1 MSDALLEAV
10 EGLHVSELELVASR
24 QAAARQAAAR
34 QAAGP
39 WRGLSRPRQAAAT
52 NEVREAA
59 LVDKQAAPRGDSGSS
74 TSASPNEEEGGAA
87 APAEGR
93 SGRLEIRT
101 PEFIRAYKRLEILF
115 LALPIELIAQQID
128 EDDRL
133 AAALSCHAL
142 RDAVRRGAP
151 PRLQLKTRV
160 ASAVKSLERLKW
172 SLAVGCP
179 RQRLCEHAAALPSLP
194 DTRPVCM
201 SDGHGRL
208 LVPDARLVCM
218 RDGRPL
224 IEFMRLVDGT
234 CPWGATCD
242 AAAARADM
250 SMVEWAH
257 AHGAPWGPSTAAALA
272 SHPSAFLPQRRLLAT
287 GYVDGDY
294 VDHTGDETPS
304 FIESAFR
311 TKVEYEAWLRAQGSE
326 AAPEPIDNSPL
337 YRLLALGCPA
347 DSTCCAAAAT
357 VHGELQLNW
366 LRTVCELP
374 WDERTCT
381 ALAEA
386 GNTKTL
392 TWAQDEGCP
401 CDAAK
406 VNVAL
411 AHAAGAGKLDLH
423 QLLCTS
429 TGLAREM
436 HRVSGELHATHTK
449 LSAVEA
455 KAKES
460 AKNCEA
466 AILVNLSTLPPNS
479 RYQKTRAVELAD
491 DDPTRAHLIAEFLK
505 SCTRH
510 RGPRQGDPYRGVPM
524 FEVQRV
530 EQLHNPRL
538 QEKYM
543 AELQD
548 IAGLCEQ
555 RVKKLPEMDAARHT
569 LINVETFQGLKLNE
583 RLLYHGAP
591 SNLIE
596 RLRLQGL
603 DPRRAGGHF
612 GKLYGS
618 AVYLAANSSKSD
630 IYTEPNAAGE
640 RCVLVVRACLGEAHL
655 AKKAMPQALMPPERP
670 DGRGPLNSV
679 LALTQGQGGVVE
691 HPEYMVYKD
700 SQCLPMFAIWYKHG
714 AACGCTHC
722 C

>member
-1 MSDALLEAV
+1 MSDALLETI
-10 EGLHVSELELVASR
+10 EGLHVSELELAASR

-39 WRGLSRPRQAAAT
+39 WRGLSRPRQAAAAT

-59 LVDKQAAPRGDSGSS
+59 LVEEQAAPRRSEGDSGSS
-74 TSASPNEEEGGAA
+74 TSASANEEEGGAA

-93 SGRLEIRT
+93 SERPEIRT
-101 PEFIRAYKRLEILF
+101 PEFIRAHKRLEILF

-172 SLAVGCP
+172 SLTMGCP
-179 RQRLCEHAAALPSLP
+179 RQRLCEHAAALP
-194 DTRPVCM
+194 DTRPYDPLVEYM
-201 SDGHGRL
+201 S
-208 LVPDARLVCM
+208 
-218 RDGRPL
+218 DGRPL

-250 SMVEWAH
+250 PMVEWAH
-257 AHGAPWGPSTAAALA
+257 AHGAPWGPSTAAAFA
-272 SHPSAFLPQRRLLAT
+272 SHPSAFLPQRRREDD
-287 GYVDGDY
+287 VDG
-294 VDHTGDETPS
+294 HQ
-304 FIESAFR
+304 
-311 TKVEYEAWLRAQGSE
+311 W
-326 AAPEPIDNSPL
+326 PL

-357 VHGELQLNW
+357 VHGELQLNL

-429 TGLAREM
+429 TGLERNLS
-436 HRVSGELHATHTK
+436 RVTEELHATHTK

-455 KAKES
+455 NAKES

-491 DDPTRAHLIAEFLK
+491 DDPTRAHLIVEFLK

-510 RGPRQGDPYRGVPM
+510 RGPRQGDPHRGVPL
-524 FEVQRV
+524 FKVQRV

-548 IAGLCEQ
+548 IAGLCLQ
-555 RVKKLPEMDAARHT
+555 RVKKLPEINAARHT

-612 GKLYGS
+612 GKLYGF

-640 RCVLVVRACLGEAHL
+640 RCVLVVRVCLGEAHL
-655 AKKAMPQALMPPERP
+655 AKQAMPQALMPPERP

-679 LALTQGQGGVVE
+679 LALTHVQGGVVE

-700 SQCLPMFAIWYKHG
+700 SQCLPMFAIWYKHRS
-714 AACGCTHC
+714 ACGCTHC

>member
-1 MSDALLEAV
+1 MSDALLEAI
-10 EGLHVSELELVASR
+10 EGLHVSELELAASR

-39 WRGLSRPRQAAAT
+39 WRGLSRPRQAAAAT

-59 LVDKQAAPRGDSGSS
+59 LVEEQAAPRRSEGDSGSS
-74 TSASPNEEEGGAA
+74 TSASANEEEGGAA

-93 SGRLEIRT
+93 SERLEIRA

-142 RDAVRRGAP
+142 RDAVRRGSP
-151 PRLQLKTRV
+151 PQLQLKTRV
-160 ASAVKSLERLKW
+160 TSAVKSLARLKW
-172 SLAVGCP
+172 SLAMGCP
-179 RQRLCEHAAALPSLP
+179 RQRLCEHAAALP
-194 DTRPVCM
+194 DTRPYDPLVEYM
-201 SDGHGRL
+201 S
-208 LVPDARLVCM
+208 
-218 RDGRPL
+218 DGRPL

-250 SMVEWAH
+250 PMVEWAH
-257 AHGAPWGPSTAAALA
+257 AHGAPWGPSTAAAFA
-272 SHPSAFLPQRRLLAT
+272 SHPSAFLPQRRREDD
-287 GYVDGDY
+287 VDG
-294 VDHTGDETPS
+294 H
-304 FIESAFR
+304 R
-311 TKVEYEAWLRAQGSE
+311 W
-326 AAPEPIDNSPL
+326 PL

-429 TGLAREM
+429 TGLERVM
-436 HRVSGELHATHTK
+436 RRVSGELHATHTK
-449 LSAVEA
+449 LEAVEA

-491 DDPTRAHLIAEFLK
+491 DDPTRAHLIVEFLK

-510 RGPRQGDPYRGVPM
+510 RGPRQGDPHRGVPL
-524 FEVQRV
+524 FKVQRV

-555 RVKKLPEMDAARHT
+555 RVKKLPEIDAARHT

-603 DPRRAGGHF
+603 DPRRAGAHF

-640 RCVLVVRACLGEAHL
+640 RCVLVVRVCLGEAHL
-655 AKKAMPQALMPPERP
+655 AKQAMPQALMPPERL

-679 LALTQGQGGVVE
+679 VALTHVEGGVVE

>member
-1 MSDALLEAV
+1 MSDALLEAI
-10 EGLHVSELELVASR
+10 EGLHVSELELAASR

-39 WRGLSRPRQAAAT
+39 WRGLSRPRQAAAAT

-59 LVDKQAAPRGDSGSS
+59 LVEEQAAPRRSEGDSGSS
-74 TSASPNEEEGGAA
+74 TSASANEEEGGAA

-93 SGRLEIRT
+93 SERLEIRA

-179 RQRLCEHAAALPSLP
+179 RQRLCEHAAALSSLP
-194 DTRPVCM
+194 DTRPVCT
-201 SDGHGRL
+201 SDGQGRL
-208 LVPDARLVCM
+208 TGVLVPDARLMCM
-218 RDGRPL
+218 SDGRPL

-272 SHPSAFLPQRRLLAT
+272 SHPSAFLPQRRREDD
-287 GYVDGDY
+287 VDG
-294 VDHTGDETPS
+294 H
-304 FIESAFR
+304 R
-311 TKVEYEAWLRAQGSE
+311 W
-326 AAPEPIDNSPL
+326 PL

-429 TGLAREM
+429 TGLERVM
-436 HRVSGELHATHTK
+436 RRVSGELHATHTK

-491 DDPTRAHLIAEFLK
+491 DDPTRAHLIVEFLK

-510 RGPRQGDPYRGVPM
+510 RGPRQGDPHRGVPL
-524 FEVQRV
+524 FKVQRV

-555 RVKKLPEMDAARHT
+555 RVKKLPEIDAARHT

-603 DPRRAGGHF
+603 DPRRAGAHF

-655 AKKAMPQALMPPERP
+655 AKQAMPQALMPPERP

-679 LALTQGQGGVVE
+679 LALTHVQGGVVE

-700 SQCLPMFAIWYKHG
+700 SQCLPMFAIWYKHRSP
-714 AACGCTHC
+714 CGCTHC

>member
-1 MSDALLEAV
+1 MPGSTALERGFDAVAD
-10 EGLHVSELELVASR
+10 SE
-24 QAAARQAAAR
+24 AARNAM
-34 QAAGP
+34 
-39 WRGLSRPRQAAAT
+39 
-52 NEVREAA
+52 
-59 LVDKQAAPRGDSGSS
+59 
-74 TSASPNEEEGGAA
+74 
-87 APAEGR
+87 PAEGR
-93 SGRLEIRT
+93 SK
-101 PEFIRAYKRLEILF
+101 PLEILF

-172 SLAVGCP
+172 SLTMGCP
-179 RQRLCEHAAALPSLP
+179 RQRLCEHAAALP
-194 DTRPVCM
+194 DTRPYDPLVEYM
-201 SDGHGRL
+201 S
-208 LVPDARLVCM
+208 
-218 RDGRPL
+218 DGRPL

-250 SMVEWAH
+250 PMVEWAH
-257 AHGAPWGPSTAAALA
+257 AHGAPWGPSTAAAFA
-272 SHPSAFLPQRRLLAT
+272 SHPSAFLPQRRREDD
-287 GYVDGDY
+287 VDG
-294 VDHTGDETPS
+294 HQ
-304 FIESAFR
+304 
-311 TKVEYEAWLRAQGSE
+311 W
-326 AAPEPIDNSPL
+326 PL

-357 VHGELQLNW
+357 VHGELQLDW

-392 TWAQDEGCP
+392 TWAQDKGCP
-401 CDAAK
+401 CDVAK
-406 VNVAL
+406 VKVAL

-429 TGLAREM
+429 TGLERNLR
-436 HRVSGELHATHTK
+436 RVTEELHATHTK

-455 KAKES
+455 NAKES

-479 RYQKTRAVELAD
+479 RYQTARAVKLAD

-505 SCTRH
+505 SRTRH
-510 RGPRQGDPYRGVPM
+510 RGPGQGDPHRGVPM

-555 RVKKLPEMDAARHT
+555 RVKKLPEINAARHT

-612 GKLYGS
+612 GKLYGF

-655 AKKAMPQALMPPERP
+655 AKQAMPQALMPPERP

-679 LALTQGQGGVVE
+679 LALTHEQGGVVE